1 MARIQQQFLEM
12 HNASDPHKRGLDF
25 ELLIFELLKAEAL
38 SPRHNIVRVGEQI
51 DISFEFGPQTYMVE
65 ARWKKVQS
73 EPKELR
79 DFHGKCQ
86 GVHVDVRGVF
96 ISVQG
101 YTSGCAEALAKL
113 GELRVVML
121 DGTHLMSVLS
131 GAITFSDLLKKIVR
145 KACDEGD
152 PYVPLSSLL

>member
-1 MARIQQQFLEM
+1 
-12 HNASDPHKRGLDF
+12 
-25 ELLIFELLKAEAL
+25 
-38 SPRHNIVRVGEQI
+38 
-51 DISFEFGPQTYMVE
+51 
-65 ARWKKVQS
+65 
-73 EPKELR
+73 
-79 DFHGKCQ
+79 
-86 GVHVDVRGVF
+86 
-96 ISVQG
+96 
-101 YTSGCAEALAKL
+101 LAKL